1 MFDDT
6 FLTIEERSEG
16 IYKEKGSKFI
26 SLAFPVRDMD
36 EIKDIIKD
44 IKKEYFDAR
53 HHCYAYILGH
63 DKSIFRM
70 NDDGEPSSTGGKP
83 IYGQLL
89 SKDLTNVL
97 VVVVRYF
104 GGVKLGIGGLI
115 QAYKQA
121 ALDALENAIII
132 EKTVDEVYGISFDYI
147 LMNDVMRV
155 MKENELRQMNHRFE
169 NDCYLEF
176 AVRKSNSIRVV
187 DSLNLIEGV
196 SIVFLRI
203 E

>member
-1 MFDDT
+1 MFDDS
-6 FLTIEERSEG
+6 FLTIKEKSEG

-26 SLAFPVRDMD
+26 SFAFPVKDTD

-44 IKKEYFDAR
+44 IKKEFFDAR
-53 HHCYAYILGH
+53 HHCYAYILGQ

-104 GGVKLGIGGLI
+104 GGVKLGVSGLV

-121 ALDALENAIII
+121 AFDALENAVII
-132 EKTVDEVYGISFDYI
+132 EKTVDEVYGVSFEYI

-155 MKENELRQMNHRFE
+155 MKENDLPQMNHRFE

-176 AVRKSNSIRVV
+176 VVRKSNSIKVI
-187 DSLNLIEGV
+187 DSLNFIEGV
-196 SIVFLRI
+196 RVEFLRLA
-203 E
+203 

>member
-1 MFDDT
+1 MFDDS
-6 FLTIEERSEG
+6 FLSIEAKSEG

-26 SLAFPVRDMD
+26 SFAFPVKNTD

-44 IKKEYFDAR
+44 IKKEFFDAR
-53 HHCYAYILGH
+53 HHCYAYILGQ

-104 GGVKLGIGGLI
+104 GGVKLGVSGLI

-121 ALDALENAIII
+121 ALDALENAVII
-132 EKTVDEVYGISFDYI
+132 EKTVDEVYGVSFEYI

-155 MKENELRQMNHRFE
+155 MKENDLQQMNHRFE

-176 AVRKSNSIRVV
+176 VVRKSNSIKVV
-187 DSLNLIEGV
+187 DSLNFIEGV
-196 SIVFLRI
+196 RVKFLRL

>member
-6 FLTIEERSEG
+6 YLTIEEKSQG
-16 IYKEKGSKFI
+16 LYKEKGSKFI
-26 SLAFPVRDMD
+26 SFAFPVRDME

-53 HHCYAYILGH
+53 HHCYAYILGQ

-97 VVVVRYF
+97 VMVIRYF
-104 GGVKLGIGGLI
+104 GGVKLGVGGLI
-115 QAYKQA
+115 QAYKLA
-121 ALDALENAIII
+121 ALDALDNAMII
-132 EKTVDEVYGISFDYI
+132 ERTVDEVYGISFNYS
-147 LMNDVMRV
+147 LMNYVMRV
-155 MKENELRQMNHRFE
+155 MKENDLKQINHRFE
-169 NDCYLEF
+169 IDCYMEF
-176 AVRKSNSIRVV
+176 VIRKSFSIKVI
-187 DSLNLIEGV
+187 DSLSKIEGIG
-196 SIVFLRI
+196 IVFLRV

>member
-1 MFDDT
+1 MLDDT
-6 FLTIEERSEG
+6 FLTIEEKSEG

-26 SLAFPVRDMD
+26 SFAYPVRDLD

-63 DKSIFRM
+63 DKSVFRM

-104 GGVKLGIGGLI
+104 GGVKLGVGGLI

-121 ALDALENAIII
+121 ALDALENANII
-132 EKTVDEVYGISFDYI
+132 EKTVDEVYGVSFDYV

-155 MKENELRQMNHRFE
+155 MKENDLRQMNHRFE
-169 NDCYLEF
+169 NDCYMEF
-176 AVRKSNSIRVV
+176 VVRKSNSIRVV
-187 DSLNLIEGV
+187 DSLNLVEGIRV
-196 SIVFLRI
+196 EFLRV

>member
-1 MFDDT
+1 MFDDS
-6 FLTIEERSEG
+6 FLTIEEKSEG

-26 SLAFPVRDMD
+26 SFAFPVKDTD

-44 IKKEYFDAR
+44 IKKEFFDAR
-53 HHCYAYILGH
+53 HHCYAYILGQ

-104 GGVKLGIGGLI
+104 GGVKLGVSGLI

-121 ALDALENAIII
+121 ALDALENAVII
-132 EKTVDEVYGISFDYI
+132 EKTVDEVYGVSFEYI

-155 MKENELRQMNHRFE
+155 MKENDLQQMNHRFE
-169 NDCYLEF
+169 NDCYIEF
-176 AVRKSNSIRVV
+176 VVRKSNSIKVV
-187 DSLNLIEGV
+187 DSLNFIEGV
-196 SIVFLRI
+196 RVKFLRL

>member
-1 MFDDT
+1 MFDDS
-6 FLTIEERSEG
+6 FLTIEEKSEG

-26 SLAFPVRDMD
+26 SFAFPVKDTD

-44 IKKEYFDAR
+44 IKKEFFDAR
-53 HHCYAYILGH
+53 HHCYAYILGQ

-104 GGVKLGIGGLI
+104 GGVKLGVSGLI

-121 ALDALENAIII
+121 ALDALENAVII
-132 EKTVDEVYGISFDYI
+132 EKTVDEVYGVSFEYI

-155 MKENELRQMNHRFE
+155 MKENDLQQMNHRFE

-176 AVRKSNSIRVV
+176 VVRKSNSIKVV
-187 DSLNLIEGV
+187 DSLNFIEGV
-196 SIVFLRI
+196 RVKFLRL